1 MSGLDRSRVE
11 RVIKETG
18 GILNLAPT
26 WVARDFL
33 PAGHRLGL
41 EDYSPE
47 DKRRGE
53 ICERWFAS
61 TSPADNAYG
70 PADEGLSY
78 IVSPDG
84 SRLLLRDVVGL
95 CNDLLLGEE
104 YYRSHGG
111 IGMFTKLFDF
121 AAPIPLH
128 LHQMKQHT
136 EPLGKG
142 PKDEAY
148 YFVEGVPM
156 GSFPY
161 SFLGLHHMF
170 LRLEN
175 RRKLIPLLEKW
186 ETDEILRYSKA
197 YKLMPGEG
205 FLIPSGTL
213 HAPGTALTLEMQE
226 SSDVFAMLLGVA
238 GGKPISKDLLWKDVD
253 PKARQRN
260 DMNAILDLI
269 DWEVCCDP
277 YFYEHHHTPPMVI
290 TSSSNGNEHWVFYGT
305 PKFSGKKTVVRPGR
319 RLSFREQGAFS
330 FFVWRGRGRF
340 SNVSIAARGDHS
352 RDEFFVVC
360 EKAVQTISVEN
371 TGYEDLVLFKF
382 FGVNVNPN
390 APNIPPYP

>member
-1 MSGLDRSRVE
+1 MSVLNRSMVE
-11 RVIKETG
+11 HAIRETG
-18 GILNLAPT
+18 GVLNLAAT

-41 EDYSPE
+41 KDYSLE
-47 DKRRGE
+47 NKRRGE

-70 PADEGLSY
+70 PPDEGLSY

-84 SRLLLRDVVGL
+84 SRFLLRDAVGV
-95 CNDLLLGEE
+95 CGDLLLGEE
-104 YYRSHGG
+104 YYRTHGG

-121 AAPIPLH
+121 AAPIPFH

-161 SFLGLHHMF
+161 SFFGLHHLF
-170 LRLEN
+170 LRPEN

-186 ETDEILRYSKA
+186 ETDEMLKYSKA
-197 YKLMPGEG
+197 YRLMPGEG

-213 HAPGTALTLEMQE
+213 HAPGTALTLEVQE

-253 PKARQRN
+253 PKAKKRN

-277 YFYEHHHTPPMVI
+277 YFYEHHHITPI
-290 TSSSNGNEHWVFYGT
+290 EARSSSDGSEHWVFYGT
-305 PKFSGKKTVVRPGR
+305 PKFSGKKTMVKPGR
-319 RLSFREQGAFS
+319 SLSFRERGPFS
-330 FFVWRGRGRF
+330 FLVWKGRGRF
-340 SNVSIAARGDHS
+340 SDLAIRAGGDHT
-352 RDEFFVVC
+352 RDEFFVVH
-360 EKAVQTISVEN
+360 EKAVETITVQN
-371 TGYEDLVLFKF
+371 TGDEDLVLFKF
-382 FGVNVNPN
+382 FGPDVNPD
-390 APNIPPYP
+390 APKIAAYP